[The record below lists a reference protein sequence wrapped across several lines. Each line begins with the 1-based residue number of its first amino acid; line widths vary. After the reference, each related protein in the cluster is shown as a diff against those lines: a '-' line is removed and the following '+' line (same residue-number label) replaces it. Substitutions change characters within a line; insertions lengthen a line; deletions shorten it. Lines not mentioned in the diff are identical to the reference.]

1 MRKDKRKQSQFFFFF
16 YIMHEQGGMSRRTE
30 QDQINRRSEALMMW
44 RKCNTKPRWEDLFT
58 VLLSTQ
64 S

>member
-1 MRKDKRKQSQFFFFF
+1 
-16 YIMHEQGGMSRRTE
+16 MHEQGGMSRRTE